1 MFSILA
7 NFCVLFSSS
16 LLRGKGISQNRQ
28 RLFRIKPAVLL
39 ISALLI
45 FRGPLLSL
53 AHLSEMASNLLCSQE
68 YLQLLILLLLPPR
81 VLPDTVPFILLIRLI
96 IPPTHIHTLPPH
108 FCNPENNKQK
118 QTFHLVFSFLL
129 SSFLPGFDHAFII
142 YQVSIISQVLTPAP
156 RELTYDTNW
165 SCGGALST
173 DSKL

>member
-1 MFSILA
+1 M
-7 NFCVLFSSS
+7 LFSSS

-96 IPPTHIHTLPPH
+96 IPPTHRHPTPH
-108 FCNPENNKQK
+108 FCNPENNKKQKQK

-129 SSFLPGFDHAFII
+129 SSFLPEFDHAFII
-142 YQVSIISQVLTPAP
+142 YQVSIINQALTPAP
-156 RELTYDTNW
+156 RELTYNTNW
-165 SCGGALST
+165 SCCGALST
-173 DSKL
+173 DSTL